1 HNIMSVV
8 VTKSSPAVVAGPSD
22 AGVVL
27 LSSFDRCMGPTAV
40 TLLLVFDQPIDEPVK
55 TIKNALSQAL
65 AHYPPM
71 AGRLAATGDDG
82 ELHIACTGEGVSF
95 VGASVSC
102 ALDDEEVTRSALLHG
117 DLAVGYPAEYCSLS
131 DPLVLMQVTEF
142 SCGGFAVGVTWNHVI
157 ADAAGMAQ
165 FLLAVGELAW
175 GMPAPAVV
183 PVRCEIQGSLP
194 RLPQPLV
201 AAMRSHMRVETEE
214 LVTLDVTIPSSLIN
228 RIKFECGGDCT
239 AFEAV
244 AAVLWRCRTRA
255 VISDDDP
262 NASVPLAFPSNVRGL
277 VGATEGYYGNCI
289 TFQQVQATSATV
301 ASGETKDL
309 VRLIKLAK
317 EKASHMFQNGGGAGE
332 TRASGGR
339 DQQQLAVAAPRYNVL
354 EVSSWRNLGFE
365 AVDFGRGSPARV
377 MWKAHQTVGFVCVV
391 CPPCKGEDGVSVV
404 SLCVKP
410 EHADAFMA
418 ELAALN
424 I

>member
-1 HNIMSVV
+1 MSVV

-22 AGVVL
+22 AGIVR

-40 TLLLVFDQPIDEPVK
+40 TLLLVFDQPVDQPVK
-55 TIKNALSQAL
+55 TIKKALSQAL
-65 AHYPPM
+65 VHYPPM
-71 AGRLAATGDDG
+71 AGRLAATGGDG
-82 ELHIACTGEGVSF
+82 ELHIACTGKGVSF

-102 ALDDEEVTRSALLHG
+102 ALDDEEVTRSALLLS
-117 DLAVGYPAEYCSLS
+117 DLAVGYPANYCCLS
-131 DPLVLMQVTEF
+131 DPLLLMQVTEF

-165 FLLAVGELAW
+165 FLQAVGELAR
-175 GMPAPAVV
+175 GMPALAVV
-183 PVRCEIQGSLP
+183 PVRCEVQGSLP
-194 RLPQPLV
+194 CLPPPLV
-201 AAMRSHMRVETEE
+201 AAMRSHMRVETEK
-214 LVTLDVTIPSSLIN
+214 LATLDVTIPSSLIN

-239 AFEAV
+239 VFEAV

-255 VISDDDP
+255 VISDGDP
-262 NASVPLAFPSNVRGL
+262 DASVPLAFPSNVREL
-277 VGATEGYYGNCI
+277 VGAREGYYGNCI
-289 TFQQVQATSATV
+289 TMQQVQATSGTV
-301 ASGETKDL
+301 AGGEIKDL

-317 EKASHMFQNGGGAGE
+317 EKVPDIFQNGAGARETGAG
-332 TRASGGR
+332 GGK
-339 DQQQLAVAAPRYNVL
+339 DQQQLAVAAPRYNAL
-354 EVSSWRNLGFE
+354 GVSSWRNLGFE

-377 MWKAHQTVGFVCVV
+377 MWKAHQTVGFVCVM
-391 CPPCKGEDGVSVV
+391 CPPCKGEDGVNVV